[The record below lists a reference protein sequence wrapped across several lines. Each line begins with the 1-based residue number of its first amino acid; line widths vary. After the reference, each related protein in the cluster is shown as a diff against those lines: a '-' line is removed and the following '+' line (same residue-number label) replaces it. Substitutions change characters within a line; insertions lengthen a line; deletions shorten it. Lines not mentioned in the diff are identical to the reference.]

1 MSETQGVKIA
11 IIGSGSTYT
20 PELIDG
26 FIRLRKT
33 LPVRQFM
40 FMDIDDRKRTVVGEL
55 CIRMLQEEKMDS
67 EAILTDDLDE
77 AVRDADYVITQ
88 LRVGKLPA
96 RILDETIPPK
106 YGLLGQETT
115 GIGGFMKAQRTIP
128 VMCHIADRVKEL
140 APGAFIINF
149 TNPSGIITEAVMKH
163 GFNRI
168 IGLCNVPI
176 NMTSSVREQIPDGE
190 LSMDYVGLN
199 HLSWIYHIEQDGR
212 DITQEAIRRGVKSE
226 RMNNIPPSDLDREI
240 TAVAGAVYSPYLEYF
255 YDRDHKKKHNLESG
269 KCRGE
274 ECVEIEEQLLA
285 LYAEKTLC
293 RKPELL
299 NKRGGHRY
307 SEVAVNLV
315 HDLYNNT
322 GNVNIVNV
330 RNGDTLDFLEPDDVI
345 EVACAIDRDGAH
357 PLPLRKI
364 TNTHIRTMMETVK
377 EYERQTVIAGLTG
390 DRTAAL
396 RAMVVH
402 PLMGDYTTSKKCL
415 NEMLN
420 ANEAYLPQYKF

>member
-1 MSETQGVKIA
+1 MLEEHGLKIA

-26 FIRLRKT
+26 FIRLRAT
-33 LPVRQFM
+33 LPVRQFV
-40 FMDIDDRKRTVVGEL
+40 FMDIDDRKRTIVGEL
-55 CIRMLQEEKMDS
+55 CIRMLREEKMTCGTL
-67 EAILTDDLDE
+67 LTDDLDE

-88 LRVGKLPA
+88 IRVGKLPA
-96 RILDETIPPK
+96 RIQDEKIPMK

-163 GFNRI
+163 GYDRI

-176 NMTSSVREQIPDGE
+176 NMTTSVREQLPGGE
-190 LSMDYVGLN
+190 LTMDYVGLN

-212 DITQEAIRRGVKSE
+212 DITQEAIRQGVKSE

-240 TAVAGAVYSPYLEYF
+240 TAVAGAIYSPYLEYY
-255 YDRDHKKKHNLESG
+255 YDREHKKKHGEESE

-274 ECVEIEEQLLA
+274 ECVEIEEKLLA
-285 LYAEKTLC
+285 LYSEKTLC

-330 RNGDTLDFLEPDDVI
+330 RNGNTVDFLEPDDVI
-345 EVACAIDRDGAH
+345 EVACTVDHSGAH
-357 PLPLRKI
+357 PLPLREI
-364 TNTHIRTMMETVK
+364 ENTHIRTMMQTVK

-396 RAMVVH
+396 RALVVH
-402 PLMGDYTTSKKCL
+402 PLMGDYTTSRQCL
-415 NEMLN
+415 DEMLS
-420 ANEAYLPQYKF
+420 ANRAYLPQYKL

>member
-1 MSETQGVKIA
+1 
-11 IIGSGSTYT
+11 
-20 PELIDG
+20 
-26 FIRLRKT
+26 
-33 LPVRQFM
+33 
-40 FMDIDDRKRTVVGEL
+40 
-55 CIRMLQEEKMDS
+55 
-67 EAILTDDLDE
+67 
-77 AVRDADYVITQ
+77 
-88 LRVGKLPA
+88 
-96 RILDETIPPK
+96 
-106 YGLLGQETT
+106 
-115 GIGGFMKAQRTIP
+115 
-128 VMCHIADRVKEL
+128 
-140 APGAFIINF
+140 
-149 TNPSGIITEAVMKH
+149 
-163 GFNRI
+163 
-168 IGLCNVPI
+168 
-176 NMTSSVREQIPDGE
+176 
-190 LSMDYVGLN
+190 MDYVGLN

-212 DITQEAIRRGVKSE
+212 DITEEAIRQGVKSE

-255 YDRDHKKKHNLESG
+255 YDREHKKKHNLDSG

-274 ECVEIEEQLLA
+274 ECMEIEEQLLA
-285 LYAEKTLC
+285 LYSEKTLC

-364 TNTHIRTMMETVK
+364 DNTHIKTMMETVK
-377 EYERQTVIAGLTG
+377 EYERQTVNAGLTG

-402 PLMGDYTTSKKCL
+402 PLMGDYTTSQKCL
-415 NEMLN
+415 DEMLS
-420 ANEAYLPQYKF
+420 ANQAYLPQYKF